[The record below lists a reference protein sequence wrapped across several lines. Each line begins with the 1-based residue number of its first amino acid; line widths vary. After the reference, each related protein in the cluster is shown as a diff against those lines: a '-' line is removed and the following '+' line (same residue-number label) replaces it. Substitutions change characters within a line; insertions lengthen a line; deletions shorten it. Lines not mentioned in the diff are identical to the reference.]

1 MKVTQAMLDAAKRA
15 APELPIVSLDDALHA
30 ALADV
35 PEPDEMDARA
45 FQALGRKLHQAE
57 RQAEYNAAVAAKL
70 ADQVNA
76 AEAKL
81 AKVREWELLNNGI
94 HNAAWRDLVEILDGE
109 L

>member
-15 APELPIVSLDDALHA
+15 APELPIVSLDDALNA

-35 PEPDEMDARA
+35 PDPDEMDARA

-57 RQAEYNAAVAAKL
+57 KQAEYNAAVAVKL

-81 AKVREWELLNNGI
+81 AKVREWADRNKYDI
-94 HNAAWRDLVEILDGE
+94 DQVFYLVKILDGDQ
-109 L
+109 